1 MISINP
7 YLNFA
12 GNTAEAFTF
21 YKSVFG
27 GDFAGPM
34 LRFRDFGE
42 NVMGVPESDMDKIA
56 HVALPIQGQQMLMGS
71 DVPSNQPAPAAGSN
85 FYIML
90 DAESAEE
97 TERVFKALSE
107 GGNVEMPLAK
117 TEWAEKYGMCRDKF
131 GTPWMLNFTGNVN
144 WEDSVK

>member
-1 MISINP
+1 MKSANP

-12 GNTAEAFTF
+12 GKTAEAFTF

-42 NVMGVPESDMDKIA
+42 NVMGVPEGDMDLVA
-56 HVALPIQGQQMLMGS
+56 HVALPINGEQILMGS
-71 DVPSNQPAPAAGSN
+71 DTPSNQPAPVVGSN

-97 TERVFKALSE
+97 TERVFNALAA
-107 GGNVEMPLAK
+107 GGTIEMPLGK

-131 GTPWMLNFTGNVN
+131 GVPWMLNFTGAVK
-144 WEDSVK
+144 WEEAVQ

>member
-1 MISINP
+1 MKSANP

-12 GNTAEAFTF
+12 GNTAEAFEF

-42 NVMGVPESDMDKIA
+42 NVMGIPESDMDLIA
-56 HVALPIQGQQMLMGS
+56 HVALPIHGDQMLMGS
-71 DVPSNQPAPAAGSN
+71 DTPSNQPAPAAGSN

-90 DAESAEE
+90 DADSAEE
-97 TERVFKALSE
+97 AERVFNALAT
-107 GGNVEMPLAK
+107 GGKIEMPLGK

-131 GTPWMLNFTGNVN
+131 GVAWMLNFTGAVN
-144 WEDSVK
+144 WEESIN